1 MAENRGGRK
10 DKNNAEN
17 GIKMIEKRWNRRLLV
32 WVRAYTE
39 RQVWE
44 IMAS

>member
-17 GIKMIEKRWNRRLLV
+17 GIKMIEKDG
-32 WVRAYTE
+32 TE
-39 RQVWE
+39 DY
-44 IMAS
+44 